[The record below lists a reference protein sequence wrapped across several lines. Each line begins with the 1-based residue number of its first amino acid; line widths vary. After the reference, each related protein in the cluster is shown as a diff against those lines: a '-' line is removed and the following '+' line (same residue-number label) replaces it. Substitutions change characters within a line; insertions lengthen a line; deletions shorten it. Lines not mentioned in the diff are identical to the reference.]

1 MSLIGGVKTYNTKK
15 ECDILMYK
23 HVGFT
28 ELLFK
33 VQIYCVIG
41 AAVISNVILGF
52 KGKVKFSPE
61 KIIYPPA
68 VQYVHT

>member
-1 MSLIGGVKTYNTKK
+1 MSLIGGVKTYNKK
-15 ECDILMYK
+15 KCVILMYK

-33 VQIYCVIG
+33 VQIYCLIA

-52 KGKVKFSPE
+52 KWKVTFSPE
-61 KIIYPPA
+61 KIFYPPS